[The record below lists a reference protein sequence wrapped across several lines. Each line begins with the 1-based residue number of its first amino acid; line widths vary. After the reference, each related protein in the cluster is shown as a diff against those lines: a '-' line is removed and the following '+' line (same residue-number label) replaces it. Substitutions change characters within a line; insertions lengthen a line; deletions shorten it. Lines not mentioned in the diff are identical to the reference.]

1 MHKSQVIHNFKTQR
15 FSDEE
20 EDNKDNSEVPG
31 YSIGKVNLS
40 LRKL

>member
-15 FSDEE
+15 VSEE
-20 EDNKDNSEVPG
+20 EDNKDNSEVPR